1 MYIDLLNQKTKK
13 KMKKILHIISTPKEE
28 GSYSVQLGNAVI
40 EKIQNSYPGS
50 TVKEISLVEKQFPHL
65 QAAHI
70 QAFFT
75 PAENQTPAQIESLRY
90 SDEAI
95 ADIKDADILVIGAPV
110 YNFGITSTLKTW
122 IDLIIRA
129 GHSFKHDENGI
140 EGLIKG
146 KKVYIALASGLV
158 YTEGPFQSYDLAVP
172 HLKAALGFIGLTD
185 ISVFRAEGTSVPELK
200 DKALEKAI
208 NSIVLN

>member
-1 MYIDLLNQKTKK
+1 
-13 KMKKILHIISTPKEE
+13 MKKILHIISTPKEE
-28 GSYSVQLGNAVI
+28 GSYSVQLGNAVV
-40 EKIQNSYPGS
+40 EKLHNKYPDS
-50 TVKEISLVEKQFPHL
+50 TVKEINLVEKQFPHL
-65 QAAHI
+65 QATHI

-75 PAENQTPAQIESLRY
+75 PVENHTPEQVESLRY

-95 ADIKDADILVIGAPV
+95 DDIKNADILVIGAPV

-122 IDLIIRA
+122 IDLIVRS
-129 GHSFKHDENGI
+129 GLSFKHDENGI

-158 YTEGPFQSYDLAVP
+158 YTEGPMQTYDLAVP
-172 HLKAALGFIGLTD
+172 HLKAVLGFIGLTD
-185 ISVFRAEGTSVPELK
+185 ISVFRAEGTSIPGLK
-200 DKALEKAI
+200 DNALEKAI